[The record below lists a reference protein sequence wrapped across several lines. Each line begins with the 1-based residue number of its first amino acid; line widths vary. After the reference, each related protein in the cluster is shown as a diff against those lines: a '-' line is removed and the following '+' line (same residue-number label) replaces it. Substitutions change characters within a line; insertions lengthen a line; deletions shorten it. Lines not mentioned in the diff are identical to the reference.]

1 MTRRCPRDFSL
12 TYRVS
17 RDAPSVC
24 LLEWFSERTIYQP
37 IKDFVPGGEEDKRA
51 LLVLANQ
58 FAFPVSYMHKAGEVS
73 AIIYGLGYRELQPLV
88 GRRIAGVQ
96 YQAQRSVPDG
106 RFDTMRAMIDEFA
119 LGIPMMGQDGC
130 FRMFM
135 ECLFCEQEP

>member
-1 MTRRCPRDFSL
+1 
-12 TYRVS
+12 
-17 RDAPSVC
+17 

-37 IKDFVPGGEEDKRA
+37 IKDFVPGGKEDERA

-58 FAFPVSYMHKAGEVS
+58 LAFPVSYMHKTGEAS

-106 RFDTMRAMIDEFA
+106 SFDTMRAMIADFV

-135 ECLFCEQEP
+135 ECLFREQEP